1 MGYPKEIT
9 TYGIEHED
17 ELVLFN
23 NISLDY
29 SSEEEFIF
37 CRAESG
43 FMILAPSNLKHTYVL
58 IDKEHPH
65 EEAEI
70 FEFNGTFEE
79 FFDEYLN
86 EYFNITVSRK

>member
-1 MGYPKEIT
+1 MGYPQPT
-9 TYGIEHED
+9 TIYAIEYKD
-17 ELVLFN
+17 ELVFFSD
-23 NISLDY
+23 IGLDY
-29 SSEEEFIF
+29 DDKKRFIF
-37 CRAESG
+37 CRAESDSE
-43 FMILAPSNLKHTYVL
+43 ILAPSNLKHTYVL